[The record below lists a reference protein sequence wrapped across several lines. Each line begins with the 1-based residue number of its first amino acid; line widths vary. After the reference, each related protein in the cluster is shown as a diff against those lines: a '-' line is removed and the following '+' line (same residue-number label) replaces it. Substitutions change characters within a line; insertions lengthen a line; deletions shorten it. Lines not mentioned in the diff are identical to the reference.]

1 MKEVSEY
8 IVLGTVHKNTLCMTP
23 KNILVV
29 ARNVGYKVDRERNP
43 QKWAEQYIEGAS
55 FMNVLPGVYESKKLC
70 IQWQHQIPYS
80 IAEQCDIIVVNHDG
94 EQDFPVN
101 KIKVLEELVS
111 CGLIYEREDN

>member
-70 IQWQHQIPYS
+70 IQWRHQLPYS
-80 IAEQCDIIVVNHDG
+80 VAEQCDIIVVNHDG

-101 KIKVLEELVS
+101 KIKVLEE
-111 CGLIYEREDN
+111 I